1 MVFVVFFLFSLT
13 TLASLSTNIWLSR
26 WTDHAKKETL
36 SINETSSSSSID
48 KIRGLTI
55 YSILGCCQG
64 NKYNLFL
71 LLKIIFSDKMN
82 QNKTL

>member
-1 MVFVVFFLFSLT
+1 MVLAVFFLFSLT
-13 TLASLSTNIWLSR
+13 TLASLSTNIWLAK
-26 WTDHAKKETL
+26 WTDRTKNETL
-36 SINETSSSSSID
+36 SSNKTSSSIT
-48 KIRGLTI
+48 KIHGITI

-71 LLKIIFSDKMN
+71 LLKTIFSDKMN